1 VATGPLQRF
10 RRSLALRLALLYA
23 GVFAVGSA
31 LLFGFLYWTLTEALN
46 DREQA
51 TVERRATE
59 LAELY
64 ARGGPALLRAR
75 LDRDAAG
82 GGRAFFVRVL
92 RPDNSLVL
100 VSVPPDWVETQVER
114 LPFPGLIVT
123 RPTYTVRIPQDA
135 LRDYAIAGV
144 TLPDRNFLQA
154 GILIE
159 SQTVLFAPLRRAFA
173 LAGGGGL
180 LLSFLLGTLVAWR
193 ATGPLRA
200 VAETAGRILATGD
213 LAARVPGGAGRGEL
227 AELVRQLNTLLE
239 RNAVHVRGLSEML
252 DNLAHDLRTPLTR
265 LRGAAELAL
274 QDGGD
279 PAEARAALA
288 SCIEETDRLLHLLEV
303 LLDVSAAEAG
313 VLRLHRETIDL
324 GELVYRAV
332 DLYREVAEERRIRV
346 RIEQAV
352 PVPARVDAV
361 RLGQAVNNL
370 LDNALKY
377 TPEGGNVVLAVRPAP
392 EGTELEV
399 RDDGP
404 GIPDAEREAVF
415 RRLYRSD
422 ASRSQRGLG
431 LGLSMVRAIVEA
443 HGGTVRATAA
453 PEGGACLRV
462 HLPAAPIARV

>member
-1 VATGPLQRF
+1 M
-10 RRSLALRLALLYA
+10 
-23 GVFAVGSA
+23 
-31 LLFGFLYWTLTEALN
+31 
-46 DREQA
+46 
-51 TVERRATE
+51 
-59 LAELY
+59 
-64 ARGGPALLRAR
+64 
-75 LDRDAAG
+75 
-82 GGRAFFVRVL
+82 
-92 RPDNSLVL
+92 
-100 VSVPPDWVETQVER
+100 
-114 LPFPGLIVT
+114 
-123 RPTYTVRIPQDA
+123 
-135 LRDYAIAGV
+135 
-144 TLPDRNFLQA
+144 
-154 GILIE
+154 
-159 SQTVLFAPLRRAFA
+159 
-173 LAGGGGL
+173 
-180 LLSFLLGTLVAWR
+180 
-193 ATGPLRA
+193 
-200 VAETAGRILATGD
+200 
-213 LAARVPGGAGRGEL
+213 
-227 AELVRQLNTLLE
+227 RQLNTLLE

-377 TPEGGNVVLAVRPAP
+377 TPEGGNVVLAVRPVP
-392 EGTELEV
+392 EGAALEV

-404 GIPDAEREAVF
+404 GIPEAEREAVF

-431 LGLSMVRAIVEA
+431 LGLSMVKAIVEA

-462 HLPAAPIARV
+462 HLPAAAIAKA

>member
-1 VATGPLQRF
+1 
-10 RRSLALRLALLYA
+10 
-23 GVFAVGSA
+23 
-31 LLFGFLYWTLTEALN
+31 
-46 DREQA
+46 
-51 TVERRATE
+51 
-59 LAELY
+59 
-64 ARGGPALLRAR
+64 
-75 LDRDAAG
+75 
-82 GGRAFFVRVL
+82 
-92 RPDNSLVL
+92 
-100 VSVPPDWVETQVER
+100 
-114 LPFPGLIVT
+114 
-123 RPTYTVRIPQDA
+123 
-135 LRDYAIAGV
+135 
-144 TLPDRNFLQA
+144 
-154 GILIE
+154 
-159 SQTVLFAPLRRAFA
+159 LRRAFA
-173 LAGGGGL
+173 LAGGGAL
-180 LLSFLLGTLVAWR
+180 CLSFLLGTLVAWR

-213 LAARVPGGAGRGEL
+213 LAARVPGDAGRGEL